1 MPRWQNGAL
10 RGLAEP
16 TEMTQGGRH
25 VNRDWM
31 LGDPCASP
39 PACCLAR
46 PVGAGKPRRIN
57 RRDDVV
63 LGQWMPLAPPEMVCR
78 LHLGPT
84 VSTQGQKKEDYS
96 LFSRTLSQVNR
107 TANYAASVDYD
118 MTPSGR
124 VHRRSRHPSRLALRT
139 SPIFFVFARRHVPF
153 LWCVKRRKTNRAA
166 VTGFSVA
173 KWADADHVVE

>member
-1 MPRWQNGAL
+1 MSTLARVTGSSCVCLSCCASLAKW
-10 RGLAEP
+10 RGLGEP
-16 TEMTQGGRH
+16 TEMTQGGRNA
-25 VNRDWM
+25 NRDWM
-31 LGDPCASP
+31 LGDPCQSP

-63 LGQWMPLAPPEMVCR
+63 LGQWMPLASPEMVCR
-78 LHLGPT
+78 LSTAAGAASRTNNVEAGPK
-84 VSTQGQKKEDYS
+84 GG

-118 MTPSGR
+118 MTPFGR

-139 SPIFFVFARRHVPF
+139 SPIFFVSPVGMSHSCGA
-153 LWCVKRRKTNRAA
+153 
-166 VTGFSVA
+166 
-173 KWADADHVVE
+173 